1 MLKGIFMN
9 KLGKLK
15 GIRKCKNCGVDVEIY
30 HKDRLQRINIF
41 CSKKCEGQYIK
52 SKTKV
57 KIVKKTNN
65 NWYPLKNKSGEL
77 LETLEIGNQQP
88 SYLGINRRFND

>member
-52 SKTKV
+52 SKTKLNCKCEV
-57 KIVKKTNN
+57 CGKYFHRK
-65 NWYPLKNKSGEL
+65 
-77 LETLEIGNQQP
+77 P
-88 SYLGINRRFND
+88 SHCRISSTMPPPAAACPTTR